1 MLFSMNET
9 KDKIDSI
16 DSIDNV
22 VAKSTL
28 FIIELL
34 KIYFKKRCCRR
45 QSCKISLEILID
57 IFKT

>member
-9 KDKIDSI
+9 KDKI